1 MAEVDGRLVHRR
13 GAAMNI
19 IEIFQSF
26 QTQEQAV
33 QYLEKVRWGGEPHC
47 PYCGSLHVGKHASG
61 DRDMSRW
68 QCRDC
73 SRAFAV
79 TVGTLFHG
87 THLPLR
93 NWFLVLALMLNA
105 KKSASA
111 YQIARDLGMRRPTVW
126 SMMQR
131 IRTAMAADPAQERLL
146 HGIVEADE
154 TYVGGKPRKGNK
166 RDDDTPSKR
175 GRGTSKVAVIGA
187 VERGGRVVARVANP
201 GDLSARGIGKFI
213 ARFIDPAGT
222 LLITDEYKGYNR
234 VSETMLHATIKHAER
249 YADGE
254 THTNSIEGFWSLV
267 KRAWYGTHHH
277 YSRKYMPLYI
287 AEACYKYNSRRKA
300 TSFNDSLRMF
310 VGAPA

>member
-1 MAEVDGRLVHRR
+1 
-13 GAAMNI
+13 MNI
-19 IEIFQSF
+19 LEIFQSF

-33 QYLEKVRWGGEPHC
+33 EHLEKVRWGGEPHC
-47 PYCGSLHVGKHASG
+47 PYCGSVSVGRHASS
-61 DRDMSRW
+61 DRGMARW

-73 SRAFAV
+73 GRAFAV

-87 THLPLR
+87 THIPLR

-105 KKSASA
+105 KKSASS

-126 SMMQR
+126 SMMHR
-131 IRTAMAADPAQERLL
+131 IRTAMAADPEQEKLL

-166 RDDDTPSKR
+166 RDDDTPNKR
-175 GRGTSKVAVIGA
+175 GRGTKKVPVIGA

-201 GDLSARGIGKFI
+201 GDLSAKGIGKFL
-213 ARFIDPAGT
+213 ARFVDRAGT
-222 LLITDEYKGYNR
+222 ILITDEYKGYIR
-234 VSETMLHATIKHAER
+234 VSEMMLHAVITHAEA

-254 THTNSIEGFWSLV
+254 THTNSIESFWALI
-267 KRAWYGTHHH
+267 KRAWYGSHHH

-287 AEACYKYNSRRKA
+287 AEACYKYNRRRAAKA
-300 TSFNDSLRMF
+300 FDGSLRLF
-310 VGAPA
+310 VGAAA